1 MTTIDLRADINA
13 KLNSMPLSMLEK
25 VADFVKKLGSESIPD
40 HSITPLVASMLT
52 GHSAD
57 FTDTELEAMKDDYL
71 QEKYK

>member
-25 VADFVKKLGSESIPD
+25 VADFVKKLGTENVPD

-57 FTDTELEAMKDDYL
+57 ISDTELKAMKDDYL

>member
-52 GHSAD
+52 GHSVD
-57 FTDTELEAMKDDYL
+57 LTDTELKAMKADYL

>member
-1 MTTIDLRADINA
+1 MTTIDLRANINA

-25 VADFVKKLGSESIPD
+25 VADFVDKLGKESVPD

-52 GHSAD
+52 GHSVD
-57 FTDTELEAMKDDYL
+57 LTDTELKALKGDYL

>member
-1 MTTIDLRADINA
+1 MTAIDLRADINA

-52 GHSAD
+52 GHSVD
-57 FTDTELEAMKDDYL
+57 LTDTEFKAMKADYL

>member
-25 VADFVKKLGSESIPD
+25 VADFVDKLGKESVPD

-52 GHSAD
+52 GHSVD
-57 FTDTELEAMKDDYL
+57 LTDTELKALKGDYL